1 MPYAVCK
8 VKMSSDP
15 DVPVGSEFLIPG
27 YKLRNVTMKG
37 EKILAFRDQYI
48 AEWAEQYGNNW
59 VKRMILE
66 EEAKENK
73 DSP

>member
-1 MPYAVCK
+1 
-8 VKMSSDP
+8 
-15 DVPVGSEFLIPG
+15 
-27 YKLRNVTMKG
+27 MKG

-66 EEAKENK
+66 EEAKEK
-73 DSP
+73 PDSP